1 MNKVSVSAVIPCYRC
16 ADTISRAVN
25 SVASQ
30 TVCPSELILVDD
42 GSKDNTQAVLKNL
55 QDLYGKD
62 WIKILSMDR
71 NYGVS
76 NARNAGWDIATSDYI
91 AFLDADDA
99 WHPDKIAIQYSWMS
113 KNPQIVIS
121 GHKCLIVN
129 PKCSL
134 TFPTLDVQFSVHNI
148 TKNHLLLTNPFV
160 TPSFML
166 KRELKYR
173 FDPLK
178 RYAEDFFF
186 LQEVGMDGH
195 IIVILNLVLVHVFK
209 ELGVSGS
216 SSNLWRMRSGDIMNY
231 WSLWQSQRINMFT
244 MAVLVFFSIFKF
256 IMLLLFGNKAHFALN
271 RLLTKTLRTCL
282 S

>member
-1 MNKVSVSAVIPCYRC
+1 MDKVSVSAVIPCYRC
-16 ADTISRAVN
+16 ADTIIRAVN
-25 SVASQ
+25 SVANQ
-30 TVCPSELILVDD
+30 TFCPTELILVDD
-42 GSKDNTQAVLKNL
+42 GNDGHTKSVLKNL
-55 QDLYGKD
+55 RDLYGKE
-62 WIKILSMDR
+62 WIKILSLDR

-99 WHPDKIAIQYSWMS
+99 WHPDKIAIQYSWMN
-113 KNPQIVIS
+113 KNPEVVIS

-129 PKCSL
+129 PNCSL
-134 TFPTLDVQFSVHNI
+134 TFPTPDVQFSVHTI
-148 TKNHLLLTNPFV
+148 TKNHLLLANPFV
-160 TPSFML
+160 TPSFMI

-195 IIVILNLVLVHVFK
+195 IIVVLDLVLVNVFK
-209 ELGVSGS
+209 EMGVSGS
-216 SSNLWRMRSGDIMNY
+216 SSNLWRMRSGDILNY
-231 WSLWQSQRINMFT
+231 RSLWRSQRINIFT
-244 MAVLVFFSIFKF
+244 MAGLVFFSIFKF
-256 IMLLLFGNKAHFALN
+256 VMLLLFGNKAHFTLN